1 MNTSKQR
8 LLIEQADK
16 KLAEFDSLSS
26 FTIPPNGWVH
36 TIRIALKMSL
46 RQLGNR
52 LKISPQSMKEIEDRE
67 ANGSLTLKSL
77 KNAGAALDMKLIYG
91 FIPANQS
98 LNEIIEKR
106 AIEVARE
113 IVLRT
118 SHTMK
123 LEEQENSEER
133 LEKAIKN
140 RAEEIK
146 NNMPKYLWD

>member
-16 KLAEFDSLSS
+16 KIGEFKSLSS
-26 FTIPPNGWVH
+26 FTIPPHGWVH

-52 LKISPQSMKEIEDRE
+52 LKISAQSMKEIEERE

-77 KNAGAALDMKLIYG
+77 REVGAALDMKLIYG
-91 FIPANQS
+91 FVPKSQS
-98 LNEIIEKR
+98 LEETIEKR
-106 AIEVARE
+106 ALEVARE
-113 IVLRT
+113 IVLRV

-123 LEEQENSEER
+123 LEDQENSKER

-140 RAEEIK
+140 RAEEIRNK
-146 NNMPKYLWD
+146 MPKYLWD

>member
-1 MNTSKQR
+1 MDTSKQR
-8 LLIEQADK
+8 LLIEQADR

-52 LKISPQSMKEIEDRE
+52 LKISPQSMKEIEERE

-77 KNAGAALDMKLIYG
+77 RDVGAALDMKLIYG
-91 FIPANQS
+91 FMPANQS
-98 LNEIIEKR
+98 LEETIEKR
-106 AIEVARE
+106 ALEVARE

-123 LEEQENSEER
+123 LEDQENSKKR
-133 LEKAIKN
+133 LEKAIN
-140 RAEEIK
+140 SRAEEIK
-146 NNMPKYLWD
+146 NKMPKYLWD